1 MNQKPSILVTGASG
15 FLGQHIVPVL
25 ERRYPDMGMIAL
37 SSKDYD
43 LTEQA
48 QVRKMFGDY
57 SPDRVIALAGYVGGI
72 GANVAYP
79 ADFFYRNLMI
89 QTMTIHE
96 AWKAGV
102 GKLLTVMGGCSYP
115 ATAASPINEEQMWE
129 GLPAFES
136 TPYSVAKKMA
146 IIQSEAYRRQYGF
159 NSIVLIPGNVYG
171 EYDNYQEENSHV
183 VPAMIRR
190 FYEAALEGRP
200 EVVMWGSGSPTRDFV
215 YAADIAE
222 LFPYFLE
229 EYNRSGPVNLSTAR
243 STSIKEL
250 AEVVKELTGYTGKI
264 TWDRSKPDGKVLK
277 IFANQKMKALGLDC
291 PTSLRDGLRRTID
304 WFSKNYSRGTV
315 RL

>member
-1 MNQKPSILVTGASG
+1 MNKKPSILVTGASG
-15 FLGQHIVPVL
+15 FLGRHIVPVL
-25 ERRYPDMGMIAL
+25 EERYPETEIIAL

-43 LTEQA
+43 LTEQT
-48 QVRKMFGDY
+48 QVRKMFEDHH
-57 SPDRVIALAGYVGGI
+57 PDRVIALAGYVGGI

-79 ADFFYRNLMI
+79 AEFFYLNLMI

-102 GKLLTVMGGCSYP
+102 EKLLTVMGGCSYP
-115 ATAASPINEEQMWE
+115 ATASSPINEEQMWG

-159 NSIVLIPGNVYG
+159 NSVVLIPGNVYG
-171 EYDNYQEENSHV
+171 EYDNYEEGNSHV

-190 FYEAALEGRP
+190 FYEAKLEGQP
-200 EVVMWGSGSPTRDFV
+200 EVVMWGSGNPTRDLV
-215 YAADIAE
+215 YASDVAK

-229 EYNRSGPVNLSTAR
+229 EYDSSDPINISTAL

-250 AEVVKELTGYTGKI
+250 AELTGELTGYSGKI
-264 TWDRSKPDGKVLK
+264 TWDQSKPDGKILK
-277 IFANQKMKALGLDC
+277 IFDNGKMKELGLDC
-291 PTSLRDGLRRTID
+291 PTSLRAGLRRTID
-304 WFSKNYSRGTV
+304 WFEENYSKGTV